1 VVRTAPMVREG
12 VRSRRRYLTTTVP
25 DGGHAHHW
33 RWQQQLAWL
42 SRHVSGIGLDVR
54 LGHDAD
60 VVFEVRRASD
70 GGRALPVFTTV
81 ERLVAT
87 LGPEQPWAALP
98 LRNIQHLMSAAGV
111 PTIVIDPG
119 AEPGAWRWQMSD
131 LEDLAR
137 RQ

>member
-1 VVRTAPMVREG
+1 MWAANESAANVGLPEVVLAP
-12 VRSRRRYLTTTVP
+12 
-25 DGGHAHHW
+25 AHP
-33 RWQQQLAWL
+33 
-42 SRHVSGIGLDVR
+42 DVR

-60 VVFEVRRASD
+60 VVFEVRRAPD

-87 LGPEQPWAALP
+87 LGPEQPWVALP